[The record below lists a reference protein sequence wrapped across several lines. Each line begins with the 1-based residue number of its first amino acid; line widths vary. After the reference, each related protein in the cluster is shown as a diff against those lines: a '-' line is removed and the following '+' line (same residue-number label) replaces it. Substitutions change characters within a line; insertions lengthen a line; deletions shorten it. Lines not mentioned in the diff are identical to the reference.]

1 MSARDHL
8 SKGLEAAQKQRW
20 DESISLLQQA
30 IKIDKNLIDAY
41 ESLGVIYGKLGRL
54 DEAIGIMKQ
63 LAALDPDH
71 VMAHANMSR
80 FYQQKGMLEE
90 AEAEQAEARRLA
102 WKRDLKS
109 PGAGEESLIED
120 EDEKMRQ
127 IAGKIERYKKV
138 VELDPKDILG
148 YFSLGSAL
156 HEAKRYSEAVDI
168 LSQGL
173 LVDPKHSPTYL
184 TLGMSYEALG
194 EILKA
199 RFIYEQGIPV
209 ANGRGDIIPLRKME
223 SRLRKLEK
231 R

>member
-1 MSARDHL
+1 MSARDL
-8 SKGLEAAQKQRW
+8 LIKGLEAARRERW
-20 DESISLLQQA
+20 DEAITFFSESIHLDNKLS
-30 IKIDKNLIDAY
+30 DAY
-41 ESLGVIYGKLGRL
+41 EALGVIYGKLGRL
-54 DEAIGIMKQ
+54 DDAVEIMKR

-71 VMAHANMSR
+71 VMAHANLSR

-109 PGAGEESLIED
+109 SGGGEESLLED

-127 IAGKIERYKKV
+127 TAEKIERYKKV

-156 HEAKRYSEAVDI
+156 HDAKRFRDAVDI

-173 LVDPKHSPTYL
+173 LVNSSHSPSYL
-184 TLGMSYEALG
+184 ILGMSYEALG
-194 EILKA
+194 DVFKA
-199 RFIYEQGIPV
+199 RLTYEQGIPV
-209 ANGRGDIIPLRKME
+209 ANERGDIIPLRKME
-223 SRLRKLEK
+223 SRLRRLSK
-231 R
+231 